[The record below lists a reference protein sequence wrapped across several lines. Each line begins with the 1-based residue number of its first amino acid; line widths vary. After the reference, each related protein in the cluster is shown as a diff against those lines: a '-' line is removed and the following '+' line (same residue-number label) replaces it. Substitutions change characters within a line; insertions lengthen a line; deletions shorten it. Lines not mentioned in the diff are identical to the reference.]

1 MKQYINFKV
10 RQGGFTNMIKDFG
23 PWVTQKTKTQ
33 APRIIEWMNENQGAD
48 VKADIKGE
56 PGHEGYVGKDMKFVN
71 RDKFSRVNFAAN
83 NPGGA

>member
-1 MKQYINFKV
+1 M
-10 RQGGFTNMIKDFG
+10 
-23 PWVTQKTKTQ
+23 
-33 APRIIEWMNENQGAD
+33 ALENQDAD